1 MYVGMRDENNGLI
14 DLIADLPEMDS
25 MLEVGS
31 FAGESALMFYNSGKF
46 KSITCVDV
54 WEDPHGA
61 KRMAYAEESFN
72 KRLGGKVTK
81 IKAAFTERLN
91 LPKFDFI
98 YIDADHNYESVK
110 QDIQLAKKL
119 IKPNGIIAGHDY
131 SHGFAGLMNAVNEE
145 FKKIVRYRDSSWRAL

>member
-31 FAGESALMFYNSGKF
+31 FAGESALMFYDSGKF

-54 WEDPHGA
+54 WQDKHAAE
-61 KRMAYAEESFN
+61 RMAYAEKSFN
-72 KRLGGKVTK
+72 ERVGDKVIK
-81 IKAAFTERLN
+81 IKSAFTESIN

-110 QDIQLAKKL
+110 QDIILAKKL

-131 SHGFAGLMNAVNEE
+131 RETYQGVIKAVKEE
-145 FKKIVRYRDSSWRAL
+145 FSEVKIYRDSSWRAL